1 MALHAAQDSIFRACL
16 SLLLTISLH
25 IGTGNAASPWT
36 TLEPG
41 LELGEFYGK
50 TPSLFSSGKIT
61 ILRMDPELWEIKLY
75 TRQEFGYEK
84 NIPAREWSRRHQLI
98 AAINA
103 GMYLQDQYT
112 HVGYLQAG
120 ELTQSTRISSYQ
132 SLAAFSPRVDG
143 IPAFRIF
150 DLDEQDADFEKIT
163 GDYNQV
169 VQNLRLI
176 KRPGENRWSQQDRR
190 WNEAALGEDKQGRM
204 LFIYSR
210 NLLSM
215 HDLNNT
221 LLGLP
226 IDLVAAQ
233 HLEGGKEAQLYI
245 NHPRH
250 TEDVRNSFDSPFLAN
265 GSRLRAWPIPN
276 VIGISRKA
284 PGSK

>member
-1 MALHAAQDSIFRACL
+1 MPAVENKLLQACL
-16 SLLLTISLH
+16 SLFLAVLLH
-25 IGTGNAASPWT
+25 IGTSAAATPWT

-50 TPSLFSSGKIT
+50 TPSLFNSGKIT
-61 ILRMDPELWEIKLY
+61 ILRVDPKLWDIRLY
-75 TRQEFGYEK
+75 TRQEFGYDK
-84 NIPAREWSRRHQLI
+84 NLSAQEWSKQHDLT

-103 GMYLQDQYT
+103 GMYLQDKYT

-120 ELTQSTRISSYQ
+120 ELTQSTRVTRYQ
-132 SLAAFSPRVDG
+132 SLAAFSPKDNDAA
-143 IPAFRIF
+143 PFRIF
-150 DLDEQDADFEKIT
+150 DLDEKGVEFEQIT
-163 GDYNQV
+163 HDYNQV

-176 KRPGENRWSQQDRR
+176 KRPGQNRWGQQERR
-190 WNEAALGEDKQGRM
+190 WNEAALGEDKQGRA
-204 LFIYSR
+204 LFIYSQ

-226 IDLVAAQ
+226 IELVTAQ

-250 TEDVRNSFDSPFLAN
+250 TEEIRNSFDKPFLV
-265 GSRLRAWPIPN
+265 GSSRLKAWPVPN
-276 VIGISRKA
+276 VIGISRKT
-284 PGSK
+284 PVTQ